1 MTEIATVLKIEGG
14 TVTVSCAPSQS
25 CAKCGSALCGERK
38 DLIFPAKNKNSLEL
52 SAGDEVEIYL
62 APARAIAA
70 GFVVLIVPLL
80 LFAAGY
86 AGAAL
91 AWPSSVEGLRVL
103 AGLAGLGLG
112 FLGVFLLGRV
122 RQEMPDVTR
131 KLSSGSPSTVG

>member
-25 CAKCGSALCGERK
+25 CARCGSALCGERK
-38 DLIFPAKNKNSLEL
+38 DRVFPARNGSGLDL
-52 SAGDEVEIYL
+52 AAGDAVEIHL
-62 APARAIAA
+62 APNRAIAA
-70 GFVVLIVPLL
+70 GFVVLIVPLF

-112 FLGVFLLGRV
+112 FLGVFLLGRI
-122 RQEMPDVTR
+122 RQELPDVTR
-131 KLSSGSPSTVG
+131 KLSSGSPGPGD